1 MRQSIQLALVG
12 AAVVHLSFF
21 SWPVPRVVKDV
32 LHTGVGK
39 LVFLSGISYLAL
51 YQSPTLAILAAIFYV
66 KSVHSLYHEGFTAD
80 SDTCKDRSKLS
91 DEEKKDCAK
100 WDARPTSAQ
109 PSTPGSSSGA
119 TPSSSPKTEHYE
131 NFATF

>member
-1 MRQSIQLALVG
+1 MRQSLHLALIG
-12 AAVVHLSFF
+12 ASVVYLSFF
-21 SWPVPRVVKDV
+21 AWPIPGVVKDV

-39 LVFLSGISYLAL
+39 LVVLSGISYLAL
-51 YQSPTLAILAAIFYV
+51 YQSPALAVLAAIFYV
-66 KSVHSLYHEGFTAD
+66 KSVHASYHEGFTA
-80 SDTCKDRSKLS
+80 SGDTCKDRTKLS
-91 DEEKKDCAK
+91 DDDKKACAA

-119 TPSSSPKTEHYE
+119 TPSSPPHTEHYE